1 LICQKLERGGRA
13 FVDLFGL
20 MVKNGHFKWK
30 IESWKGFFA
39 DFMHALKTVEFGIFG
54 AETFL
59 SGCIL
64 SECLNFLKINAE
76 VIKEF
81 GGVVVKVFEG

>member
-1 LICQKLERGGRA
+1 
-13 FVDLFGL
+13 
-20 MVKNGHFKWK
+20 M
-30 IESWKGFFA
+30 
-39 DFMHALKTVEFGIFG
+39 
-54 AETFL
+54 
-59 SGCIL
+59 IL